1 MIVKFVES
9 LNLGLIDRE
18 VEVEMFRTTTFTDKQ
33 IT

>member
-1 MIVKFVES
+1 MILKYVES

-18 VEVEMFRTTTFTDKQ
+18 VEVTMFRATTFMDKQ